1 MQENN
6 PRYKYFKC
14 SGCHQN
20 IRVTNIRV
28 ADENKLIKVTCPKC
42 GRASYETYSSSQQ
55 SSQENPPKK
64 KRPWVWIIVAI
75 IALFLVYE
83 HTDIFGGARDDVP
96 QYQEVPADVPQY
108 QDTPVLTPE
117 QIFEENAD
125 SAFMIREYTG
135 DGRVLLGSGFF
146 VCSTGVAVTNHHVIV
161 GLINPVAL
169 MHDGREFEIIGYY
182 SYDIGND
189 YAIIQVDGEGA
200 VFQYVS
206 FGVPDDVR
214 IEDEITVISSP
225 AGVLNTL
232 LYGQLLGRPQRVDFG
247 CATSGIIY
255 TVFDPLQHSANTT
268 GGSSGG
274 AVFNDSGE
282 VVGVHAAGDRAVP
295 GVGFAVPASRV
306 TFEGVTRGE
315 FRPLPLRLP
324 TAQAA
329 FFYHAFPDVPTFG
342 SVVDAARFLI
352 GMPIFEAFPLING
365 GRYMGHIHSYDYLFA
380 YELPCELV
388 DSGLNAYSEVLLKNG
403 FIFQGE
409 VLYFYYGALHSDGK
423 FFKFVDDGLSEGYSV
438 EDLDES
444 FDFGAF
450 LRSMAYFYNADEDV
464 SLVLNY
470 DHFDDDG
477 ADVVKVML
485 GRGNVYE
492 DYEGVENFIYPED
505 FEDFLGDVYIGG
517 SVREDGLN
525 AIAITDEYLDG
536 VMGIDEAI
544 ERIRRLERDDWSLL
558 GDVGPLYHLIW
569 QISMSMEFPSW
580 SDSLCI
586 ISSRNMLA
594 RVLDVPER

>member
-1 MQENN
+1 MQGNYSN
-6 PRYKYFKC
+6 YRYFKC
-14 SGCHQN
+14 SSCKQGL
-20 IRVTNIRV
+20 RAPYV
-28 ADENKLIKVTCPKC
+28 EGKIKITCPKC
-42 GRASYETYSSSQQ
+42 GMVSYKIYSPSQQ
-55 SSQENPPKK
+55 SSQAKSPKK
-64 KRPWVWIIVAI
+64 KMAWALIIVAI
-75 IALFLVYE
+75 ITFFLVYE
-83 HTDIFGGARDDVP
+83 NTDIFGGARDDLP
-96 QYQEVPADVPQY
+96 QQQDVPADIPRH

-117 QIFEENAD
+117 QIFRENTD
-125 SAFMIREYTG
+125 SAFMIREFTG
-135 DGRVLLGSGFF
+135 DGMVRLGSGFF
-146 VCSTGVAVTNHHVIV
+146 ICETGVAVTNHHVIV
-161 GLINPVAL
+161 GMINPVAV
-169 MHDGREFEIIGYY
+169 MYDGREFEIIGYY

-189 YAIIQVDGEGA
+189 YAIIQVDGKGA
-200 VFQYVS
+200 MFQYVS
-206 FGVPDDVR
+206 FGIPDDVQVN
-214 IEDEITVISSP
+214 DGITVISSP

-232 LYGQLLGRPQRVDFG
+232 LYGQLSGRPQRIDVG
-247 CATSGIIY
+247 GESGIIY
-255 TVFDPLQHSANTT
+255 TVFDPLQHSANTAR
-268 GGSSGG
+268 GSSGG

-282 VVGVHAAGDRAVP
+282 VVGVHFAGDRAVP
-295 GVGFAVPASRV
+295 DVGFAVPASRL
-306 TFEGVTRGE
+306 TFDGITRGE

-324 TAQAA
+324 VVQAA

-342 SVVDAARFLI
+342 GVVDEARFLI

-365 GRYMGHIHSYDYLFA
+365 GLYMGHLHSYDYLFA

-388 DSGLNAYSEVLLKNG
+388 DSSLNAYSEVLLENG

-409 VLYFYYGALHSDGK
+409 VLYFEYGALYDGK
-423 FFKFVDDGLSEGYSV
+423 FFKFVGADGLSEGYYV

-450 LRSMAYFYNADEDV
+450 RRSMAYFYNADEDV
-464 SLVLNY
+464 SLALIY

-492 DYEGVENFIYPED
+492 DYEGVENFIGPED
-505 FEDFLGDVYIGG
+505 FEDFLRDVYIGG

-525 AIAITDEYLDG
+525 AIAIADEYLGG
-536 VMGIDEAI
+536 VISIDEAI
-544 ERIRRLERDDWSLL
+544 ERIRLLERDDWSLL